1 MIKIP
6 NDDTKKEAFEARLS
20 RHEFHWCNKT
30 KLIHGDFFYLP
41 WKNGRPTTDEFLTY
55 LASQAINYAI
65 PFHQREEMYN
75 TSGPSDLT
83 KIMLLKKKMRDLF
96 LTLDTSGE
104 FGELILYLILRDF
117 FDAPQIV
124 CKMSLKTNPNVPFFG
139 ADALHVGFNGN
150 TMILYHG
157 ESKMF
162 AESKPTNAIKQSINS
177 SESFL
182 TNEKLKNGA
191 RARDFEVNLISS
203 HFSIPNCSKEQKEMI
218 LNYLNPL
225 KREYNNS
232 KDVAVCL
239 IGFDMDFYKEHYPID
254 NIEAIF
260 KKKYKKTIDDATVV
274 FESHVDAK
282 SLSQYNFHFIL
293 LPFES
298 IAVFRLKFLER
309 LNEM

>member
-30 KLIHGDFFYLP
+30 NQIHGDFFYIP
-41 WKNGRPTTDEFLTY
+41 FKDGRPTTDEFLTY
-55 LASQAINYAI
+55 LAHQAISYAV
-65 PFHQREEMYN
+65 PFHQRKEAFN
-75 TSGPSDLT
+75 TSTPSDLT
-83 KIMLLKKKMRDLF
+83 KIMLLKKKAKDLF
-96 LTLDTSGE
+96 MDLATSGE

-117 FDAPQIV
+117 FDAPQMV
-124 CKMSLKTNPNVPFFG
+124 CKMALKTNPNMPVFG
-139 ADALHVGFNGN
+139 ADAIHVGFNGH

-162 AESKPTNAIKQSINS
+162 SENTPTHAIKESINS
-177 SESFL
+177 SENFL
-182 TNEKLKNGA
+182 KNKKLKNGA
-191 RARDFEVNLISS
+191 RARDFEINLISS
-203 HFSIPNCSKEQKEMI
+203 HFSVPNCSQEQKEMI

-225 KREYNNS
+225 RKEYNDS

-239 IGFDMDFYKEHYPID
+239 IGFDLDFYKEQHPIND
-254 NIEAIF
+254 IEDIF
-260 KKKYKKTIDDATVV
+260 KQKYKKDIDNATSV
-274 FESHVDAK
+274 FESHVNTK

-298 IAVFRLKFLER
+298 IEAFRQKFLER
-309 LNEM
+309 LNEV